1 MSEQNIEQA
10 DALESAVEESTSKN
24 TEQQPATEPAFD
36 KDKFFR
42 GAYNEGKSKVEKD
55 VVSKFSE
62 LLGNDVESLEDAF
75 SRIQQTL
82 QPKQEEKGESEKL
95 RELLQQ
101 YQQEAEAAK
110 EQLMMTQMENRI
122 NTEFQSAFG
131 ALQQDNELTLRQ
143 DYIEQLFYNE
153 YEIEESNGQFYAVKD
168 GVPDLDA
175 QGNRKSVANS
185 LVEFAK
191 QFAKPKKVGA
201 GGATGG
207 TPASSERPSRAEFQ
221 QLVRSSNPADR
232 AKAEEL
238 FGAMKATGGWAEQA

>member
-1 MSEQNIEQA
+1 MSEENIESV
-10 DALESAVEESTSKN
+10 DAPEST
-24 TEQQPATEPAFD
+24 TEETTSQTQQQPEFD

-42 GAYNEGKSKVEKD
+42 GAYNEGKSKVERD
-55 VVSKFSE
+55 MIGKFSE
-62 LLGNDVESLEDAF
+62 ILGNDVNTLDDAF
-75 SRIQQTL
+75 SL
-82 QPKQEEKGESEKL
+82 LSNKMQPVQEDKGEADKL

-101 YQQEAEAAK
+101 YQEQAETAK
-110 EQLMMTQMENRI
+110 EQLALNQMENRI
-122 NTEFQSAFG
+122 GSEFNSAFS
-131 ALQQDNELTLRQ
+131 ALEQDNELTLRK

-153 YEIEESNGQFYAVKD
+153 YEIEESNGQFYATKG

-175 QGNRKSVANS
+175 QGNRKSVGNS

-207 TPASSERPSRAEFQ
+207 TPSSERPSRAEFQ
-221 QLVRSSNPADR
+221 KLVRSSNPADR

-238 FGAMKATGGWAEQA
+238 FTLSRVAGGWAEQA